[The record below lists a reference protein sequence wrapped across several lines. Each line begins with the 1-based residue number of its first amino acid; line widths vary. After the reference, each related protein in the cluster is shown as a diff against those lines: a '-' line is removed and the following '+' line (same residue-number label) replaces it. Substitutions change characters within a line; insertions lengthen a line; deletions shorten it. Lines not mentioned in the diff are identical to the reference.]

1 MALSRDK
8 KMTEA
13 KNKNIIANSKRTPKE
28 RQEIARKGGIASGA
42 ARRQKK
48 TMRELLD
55 IALSEVIKNPKT
67 GESKT
72 GDEWMAAAMMHKAM
86 KGDVAAYR
94 TIAEMRGE
102 NAPQKIDIT
111 SGGMPTQPITVEVI
125 DRRDQVNRNE
135 NTDDESI

>member
-1 MALSRDK
+1 
-8 KMTEA
+8 MTEA